1 MVENVAVIISAV
13 ISLSGSAILI
23 TAATMIVY
31 RLTDRWHHGGRA
43 AALQIPPL
51 FRRCW

>member
-13 ISLSGSAILI
+13 ISLLGSVILI

-31 RLTDRWHHGGRA
+31 RLTDRWHHGGRS
-43 AALQIPPL
+43 AALQITEL
-51 FRRCW
+51 LRHW